1 MCADRLTDRRAA
13 RGQALVELLVAMLAL
28 VPLYFG
34 IAWVAKVLDARQA
47 TIAAARAL
55 AFECTVRLEACADVA
70 AHPVLAAE
78 TRRRFF
84 AAHRFGLRSDDA
96 PRGAVAPGDGNAMWT
111 DRLGAPL
118 LERWDDV
125 SVDVVPARFDSPL
138 AFAGG
143 LGDGAFPDAVGVL
156 SDLAGPGRFGLAID
170 GGLVEARVG
179 VRLARSRPAD
189 GWIDRLVAMPITTRA
204 SLTVLTD
211 AWNASGPYGEAPDS
225 VETRVAEGARLPVIE
240 TAIEAGWL
248 PVRGLLSVA
257 AALGFESSAG
267 LLRWHEIDVD
277 LVPPDR
283 IAPLPDTPAGAPAAR
298 STDDRP

>member
-1 MCADRLTDRRAA
+1 
-13 RGQALVELLVAMLAL
+13 
-28 VPLYFG
+28 
-34 IAWVAKVLDARQA
+34 
-47 TIAAARAL
+47 
-55 AFECTVRLEACADVA
+55 
-70 AHPVLAAE
+70 
-78 TRRRFF
+78 
-84 AAHRFGLRSDDA
+84 
-96 PRGAVAPGDGNAMWT
+96 
-111 DRLGAPL
+111 
-118 LERWDDV
+118 
-125 SVDVVPARFDSPL
+125 
-138 AFAGG
+138 
-143 LGDGAFPDAVGVL
+143 
-156 SDLAGPGRFGLAID
+156 
-170 GGLVEARVG
+170 
-179 VRLARSRPAD
+179 
-189 GWIDRLVAMPITTRA
+189 MPITTRA